1 MPQITPEALVP
12 ICSLLSAVGVK
23 LIDVLHDKMKENRQK
38 KSGELTVSQKI
49 DKVLQDQDS
58 MKEIIRLYGN
68 VTIATA
74 RDRIYYLC
82 KRYTEDQRYD
92 ARDLEDIEE
101 LYEPYKAAGGNGL
114 AKELFTTYKEAYH
127 EYHKSQI

>member
-1 MPQITPEALVP
+1 M
-12 ICSLLSAVGVK
+12 LSAVGVK

-58 MKEIIRLYGN
+58 MKESIRLYGN

-101 LYEPYKAAGGNGL
+101 LYEP
-114 AKELFTTYKEAYH
+114 
-127 EYHKSQI
+127 